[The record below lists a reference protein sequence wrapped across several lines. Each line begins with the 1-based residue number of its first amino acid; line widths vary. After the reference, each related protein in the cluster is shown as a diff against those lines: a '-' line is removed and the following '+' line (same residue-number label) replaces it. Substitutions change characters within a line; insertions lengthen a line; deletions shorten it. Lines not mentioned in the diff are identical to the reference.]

1 MWAFFYKME
10 IRNMD
15 KGLKIAMFGQK
26 RLSREGGIEIV
37 VKELSTRM
45 VQMGNQVTC
54 YNRSGHH
61 VSGNEFDNAEN
72 HEYAGIRQK
81 YVPTIEKKGLAAVSS
96 SFFAGLYSTFGGYQ
110 IVHIHAE
117 GPAFFSFLPKMFGKR
132 VIVTVHGIDWQREK
146 WKYGFGSKFIR
157 QGEKHAVKYADE
169 IIVLSEGVQKYFMD
183 TYGRETRFI
192 PNGVNRPEIKS
203 AELIH
208 EKYGLTKDSYILFL
222 GRLVPEKGIRY
233 LIEAFKQV
241 KTDKKLVIAGGSSDT
256 DEFTKELQELAKGD
270 DRILFTGFVQGQAL
284 EELYSNAY
292 VYTLPSDL
300 EGMPLSLLEAMSY
313 GNCCLVSDIAECAE
327 VVEDKALIFEKSN
340 VRDLKE
346 KLQKACDEVDMVEGM
361 KRQASDFIC
370 SKYNWDEVVERTL
383 ELYRGRKS

>member
-1 MWAFFYKME
+1 ME
-10 IRNMD
+10 RFMKSNLD
-15 KGLKIAMFGQK
+15 IAMFGHK
-26 RLSREGGIEIV
+26 RIPSREGGIEIV
-37 VKELSTRM
+37 VEELCTRM
-45 VQMGNQVTC
+45 VNKGNRVTC
-54 YNRSGHH
+54 YNRAGHH
-61 VSGNEFDNAEN
+61 VSGAEYDTKAAK
-72 HEYAGIRQK
+72 EYKGIRLK
-81 YVPTIEKKGLAAVSS
+81 KVPTIEKKGLAAVSS
-96 SFFAGLYSTFGGYQ
+96 SFFAAIFTALGHYNV
-110 IVHIHAE
+110 VHIHAE
-117 GPAFFSFLPKMFGKR
+117 GPAFFCWIPKLFRKK
-132 VIVTVHGIDWQREK
+132 VIVTVHGLDWSREK
-146 WKYGFGSKFIR
+146 WKSGFGSKFIR
-157 QGEKHAVKYADE
+157 QGERNAVKYADE

-183 TYGRETRFI
+183 TYGRKTRFI
-192 PNGVNRPEIKS
+192 PNGVNCPEIKS

-256 DEFTKELQELAKGD
+256 DEFAKELKEMAKGD

-284 EELYSNAY
+284 EELYNNAY
-292 VYTLPSDL
+292 VYTLPSDM

-340 VRDLKE
+340 VDDLRE

-383 ELYRGRKS
+383 DLYRGHKS

>member
-1 MWAFFYKME
+1 M
-10 IRNMD
+10 
-15 KGLKIAMFGQK
+15 
-26 RLSREGGIEIV
+26 
-37 VKELSTRM
+37 
-45 VQMGNQVTC
+45 
-54 YNRSGHH
+54 
-61 VSGNEFDNAEN
+61 
-72 HEYAGIRQK
+72 
-81 YVPTIEKKGLAAVSS
+81 
-96 SFFAGLYSTFGGYQ
+96 
-110 IVHIHAE
+110 
-117 GPAFFSFLPKMFGKR
+117 
-132 VIVTVHGIDWQREK
+132 IVTVHGLDWSREK
-146 WKYGFGSKFIR
+146 WKSGFGSKFIR
-157 QGEKHAVKYADE
+157 QGERNAVKYADE

-183 TYGRETRFI
+183 TYGRKTRFI
-192 PNGVNRPEIKS
+192 PNGVNCPEIKS

-256 DEFTKELQELAKGD
+256 DEFAKELKEMAKGD

-284 EELYSNAY
+284 EELYNNAY
-292 VYTLPSDL
+292 VYTLPSDM

-340 VRDLKE
+340 VDDLRE

-383 ELYRGRKS
+383 DLYRGHKS